1 MDFDSAMLLQNKS
14 TEDNRSKLASFIISL
29 VVFLITSGCAIQ
41 PKVVTETEN
50 KQRIAEDMLALQKEH
65 DPIQGPISLEEA
77 TARALKYNLELQVE
91 LTQKIL
97 AQKQL
102 NLRHYDMLPKLVVD
116 LHYDSRSNFSG
127 ARSRSLLTGRTTL
140 EPSTSADRDIFSSA
154 LGLSWN
160 ILDFGVSYY
169 RAQQAADNVLIQEE
183 QKRSVVNKL
192 IQEVRSAYWRAVS
205 YQRLVS
211 RMQRL
216 KDKVRESIDQI
227 DQMKEGRL
235 NNPKINLSYK
245 RDLYGIERELN
256 LLQRNLLLAKSQLA
270 ALMNIKPGTEFA
282 LVIPERGLFTKT
294 VNLEVEEMEQIAL
307 ESRPELRELF
317 YKKRANAKEVR
328 AAILQMLPGIELGAR
343 YHYNSNSFLFN
354 GDWLSLGS
362 QLSWN
367 LISLISAPARLEEL
381 NSKEKLLDVERLAA
395 SMAVLAQVHIS
406 LAQFDHFN
414 EEYRTAF
421 NFYQTQKRIV
431 DQTRVEANMGKLSG
445 QALVREEL
453 NTLLAEVRCD
463 SIYAELENAYAGI
476 YVSLG
481 LDPIPDGLNT
491 QDLAELTSLLVEH
504 WRKR

>member
-1 MDFDSAMLLQNKS
+1 MDFYSATLPQRKLFEGSRSELALLIILLVMLLF
-14 TEDNRSKLASFIISL
+14 TA
-29 VVFLITSGCAIQ
+29 GCAIQ
-41 PKVVTETEN
+41 PKVVSETEN
-50 KQRIAEDMLALQKEH
+50 KQRITQDLLRLQNEN
-65 DPIQGPISLEEA
+65 DPITGPISLEEA

-91 LTQKIL
+91 LTQKTL

-116 LHYDSRSNFSG
+116 LHYDSRSNYSG

-140 EPSTSADRDIFSSA
+140 EPSTSAEKDIFSSA
-154 LGLSWN
+154 LGLSWSV
-160 ILDFGVSYY
+160 LDFGVSYY

-183 QKRSVVNKL
+183 QKRSVVNK
-192 IQEVRSAYWRAVS
+192 IVQEVRSAYWRAVS
-205 YQRLVS
+205 YERLIS
-211 RMQRL
+211 RLRNL
-216 KDKVRESIDQI
+216 KEKVRESINQVEQI
-227 DQMKEGRL
+227 RQDRL
-235 NNPKINLSYK
+235 SNPKINFSYK
-245 RDLYGIERELN
+245 RDLYGIEREIN

-270 ALMNIKPGTEFA
+270 ALMNIKPGTEFS
-282 LVIPERGLFTKT
+282 LIIPERGLFTKA
-294 VNLEVEEMEQIAL
+294 VNLAIEEMEQVAL

-317 YKKRANAKEVR
+317 YKKRANAKETR

-367 LISLISAPARLEEL
+367 VISLISAPARLEEL
-381 NSKEKLLDVERLAA
+381 GSREKLLDIERLAM

-414 EEYRTAF
+414 EEYRTAYNF
-421 NFYQTQKRIV
+421 NQVQQQIVEQSRI
-431 DQTRVEANMGKLSG
+431 EAHTGKLSG
-445 QALVREEL
+445 QALIREEL

-463 SIYAELENAYAGI
+463 TIYAELENAYAGV
-476 YVSLG
+476 YVSMG
-481 LDPIPDGLNT
+481 LDPIPGDLNKK
-491 QDLAELTSLLVEH
+491 DLSEITTELVDH